1 LKSSLPDRNTARVRP
16 IAPST
21 VHRILEPG
29 RNCWCEAP
37 FGRAALLIDA
47 AEYFLRLEEVLLRA
61 HHSIMIIG
69 WDFDARIAL
78 RPELGSGGARSLS
91 RLLRHLVEERPELE
105 VRILVWDFSVFYAPS
120 APTPL
125 LMGADWQ
132 KHPRV
137 HLRLDHQHPLTAS
150 HHQKLVCIDD
160 ALAFVGGMDLT
171 VQRWDTPCH
180 LADDAVRVD
189 PDGGAYHPVHDLQM
203 VVDGAAARALADLAR
218 RRWKNATGET
228 LSPVRADLDPWPPGL
243 AADFVNSSIGISR
256 TLPPHKKTSAV
267 HEVAELNLDAL
278 RAARVAIYI
287 EAQYLT
293 AAVVGDCLAN
303 HLATADGPEIV
314 IVTSRDFHGILE
326 RFVMGTNRDRLVRRL
341 TSVDHHDRL
350 RAGYPVVPSAEGEQ
364 EVLVHSKLLIVDDRL
379 LRVGSS
385 NLNNRSMGLDSECD
399 LAIEAHDDEARR
411 SIIRLRNRLIA
422 EHLGVSAARLEAT
435 IAAESSLVRA
445 VDRLNEG
452 PRRLQPFPSMDEEGP
467 TATVPGTGLLDPDAP
482 FEPLRIV
489 NRVWNGT
496 G

>member
-1 LKSSLPDRNTARVRP
+1 LSS
-16 IAPST
+16 
-21 VHRILEPG
+21 
-29 RNCWCEAP
+29 
-37 FGRAALLIDA
+37 RAALLIDA
-47 AEYFLRLEEVLLRA
+47 AEYFLRLEEALLRA
-61 HHSIMIIG
+61 HHSVMIVG

-78 RPELGSGGARSLS
+78 RPDHGSDGARSLS
-91 RLLRHLVEERPELE
+91 QLLGHLVEERPELE
-105 VRILVWDFSVFYAPS
+105 VRILVWDFSVFYTPS

-160 ALAFVGGMDLT
+160 ALAFAGGIDLT
-171 VQRWDTPCH
+171 VQRWDTPRH
-180 LADDAVRVD
+180 LVDEAARVD
-189 PDGGAYHPVHDLQM
+189 PDGAAYRPVHDLQM
-203 VVDGAAARALADLAR
+203 VVDGATARALAELAR

-228 LSPVRADLDPWPPGL
+228 LGPVRAHLDPWPPDL
-243 AADFVNSSIGISR
+243 AADFVDSSIGISR

-267 HEVAELNLDAL
+267 HEVAELTLDAL

-293 AAVVGDCLAN
+293 AAAVGDCLAN
-303 HLATADGPEIV
+303 HLAAADGPEIV

-326 RFVMGTNRDRLVRRL
+326 RFVMGSNRDRLVRRM

-364 EVLVHSKLLIVDDRL
+364 EVLIHSKLLIIDDRL

-435 IAAESSLVRA
+435 IASESSLVRA
-445 VDRLNEG
+445 VDRLNGG
-452 PRRLQPFPSMDEEGP
+452 PRWLHPFPGMDEEGP
-467 TATVPGTGLLDPDAP
+467 TTTIPGTGLLDPDAP

-489 NRVWNGT
+489 NRVWDGKST